1 MKCKTIALLLSIFFA
16 FSVSV
21 SAEVNLKIG
30 YVNMNKAINESD
42 EGRRS
47 KNFLESQ
54 FKETKKQLDQK
65 KMVIQSKERELSES
79 LMLSE
84 AARKEKREE
93 IEQLKRE
100 LAQEAK
106 QLQNQ
111 MRQDESRHTQKIL
124 KDLVSVVKSVA
135 LAEDYDAII
144 EYNIRQT
151 IIYSKHDIT
160 DITDK
165 VILEYNKRQSTQ

>member
-21 SAEVNLKIG
+21 SAEVTLKIG

-54 FKETKKQLDQK
+54 FKETKKELDQK

-84 AARKEKREE
+84 AAKKEKREE

-106 QLQNQ
+106 QVQNQ

-124 KDLVSVVKSVA
+124 KDLVSIVKSVA
-135 LAEDYDAII
+135 QAEDYDAII

-165 VILEYNKRQSTQ
+165 VILEYNKRQNTQ